1 MRKVKIYKLFMLL
14 PLSLILGLMA
24 SCVKSDDIEQPQL
37 SVSDKDIKFANQI
50 GETIVTVNTT

>member
-24 SCVKSDDIEQPQL
+24 SCVKNDDIEQP
-37 SVSDKDIKFANQI
+37 
-50 GETIVTVNTT
+50 